1 MSPREERPAVG
12 QPAETTSDALRVL
25 HEAYTYKVNAA
36 LADRST
42 SVVCELSDAYLADSM
57 ALMVARE

>member
-1 MSPREERPAVG
+1 MSRPDELPAVG

-42 SVVCELSDAYLADSM
+42 SVVSELTDAYLADSI